1 MVVVGIVGN
10 PNVGKSVIFNNLTG
24 AHQKV
29 GNWPGVTVEK
39 KEGECTHKG
48 IKIKIVDLP
57 GIYSLTANSID
68 ELIARDFIVEEK
80 PDVVVDIV
88 DSTNLERNL
97 YLVLQ
102 LLELGAKVVVALNM
116 TDLAEYN
123 GIKIDINE
131 LEKRLG
137 IRIIPTVATKK
148 IGMKAL
154 CDAILDVAR
163 HDKEESKFAYSK
175 DLEDAF
181 SEIAVTVKEVP
192 ELKKYNP
199 RWLSI
204 KLLEEDREIIEKIRK
219 TKDSE
224 KIFKTVE
231 RVKEKLSSRYDDLI
245 IAIADARYEFISN
258 VLKGVMVKSKKK
270 ELTLTDMLDEVF
282 THKYLGIPIFLVFM
296 WTVFQ
301 FTFTVAAPFSDAID
315 MTFAMSA
322 DFVRSI
328 ITPAWVASL
337 IADGIISGLGFV
349 LVFVPNIFF
358 LFLALAILEDSG
370 YMSRAAFIMDKLMYK
385 LGLHGKSFIPMIMGF
400 GCNVPAIM
408 ATRTIESEKDRLVTI
423 LVNPLMSCSARFP
436 VYVLFG
442 SIFFS
447 YYVVPVIYSIY
458 LLGIVL
464 AILMALLFKRLL
476 AMGKPSPFVMEMPPY
491 LIPSVK
497 SLVIH
502 MWERGSMFLKKAG
515 TFIVSGLL
523 LIWVLSN
530 IPWGADIEDTLVGAL
545 GHAIQPIFA
554 PFGWDWRIAVAL
566 FFGFIAKE
574 IVVGSLGILY
584 NTGED
589 VTSLK
594 APIENAMTPLSA
606 YALMAFVLI
615 YTPCI
620 ATVGVIKQETG
631 SWKWT
636 LIAIAYELLLAYA
649 IALLIITIGTFLG
662 FA

>member
-1 MVVVGIVGN
+1 MVVVGLVGN

-48 IKIKIVDLP
+48 TKIKIVDLP

-68 ELIARDFIVEEK
+68 ELIARDFIIEEK

-116 TDLAEYN
+116 MDLAEYN

-131 LEKRLG
+131 LERRLG

-154 CDAILDVAR
+154 CDAILEVAR
-163 HDKEESKFAYSK
+163 HDKEESKFAYPK
-175 DLEDAF
+175 DLENAF
-181 SEIAVTVKEVP
+181 SEIAVTVKEAP
-192 ELKKYNP
+192 ELRKYNP

-219 TKDSE
+219 TKDAE
-224 KIFKTVE
+224 RIFKTVE

-245 IAIADARYEFISN
+245 IAIADARYEFISKI
-258 VLKGVMVKSKKK
+258 LKGVMVKPRKK

-315 MTFAMSA
+315 LAFAISA
-322 DFVRSI
+322 DFVRST

-464 AILMALLFKRLL
+464 AILMALLFRRIL
-476 AMGKPSPFVMEMPPY
+476 ATGKPSPFVMEMPPY
-491 LIPSVK
+491 LIPSAK

-530 IPWGADIEDTLVGAL
+530 IPWGADIGDTLIGAL

-620 ATVGVIKQETG
+620 ATVGAIKQETG

-636 LIAIAYELLLAYA
+636 VIAIAYELLLAYV
-649 IALLIITIGTFLG
+649 IAFLIIAIGTFLG
-662 FA
+662 FG